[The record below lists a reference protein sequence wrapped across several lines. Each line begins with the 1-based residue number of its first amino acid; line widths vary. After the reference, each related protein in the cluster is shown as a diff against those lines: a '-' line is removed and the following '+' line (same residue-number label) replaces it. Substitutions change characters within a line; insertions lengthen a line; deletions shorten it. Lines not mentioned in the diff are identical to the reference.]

1 MKPGLVGHRS
11 RHQVVR
17 HTVLVV
23 VLRIVLEVEELHTV
37 LGVGGLHVDLEA
49 VLHIVLVEGAHHTG
63 PEGVVRHTGLAEVHH
78 TVPVEVARHT
88 GLEVAPRTDQAGELH
103 IVPVEGEHRTV
114 LEGEGRHI
122 GLGEEHHI
130 DQVEVRHTVPVAA
143 GRSLAGEDT
152 VDFALGVVVDSRAE
166 EVGRNLEAGELRAI
180 SMCST

>member
-17 HTVLVV
+17 HIVQVV
-23 VLRIVLEVEELHTV
+23 VLHIVLEVEELHTV
-37 LGVGGLHVDLEA
+37 LGVGELHVDLEA
-49 VLHIVLVEGAHHTG
+49 VLHIVPVEGAPRTVLEGEERRTG
-63 PEGVVRHTGLAEVHH
+63 QVEHRTH
-78 TVPVEVARHT
+78 PVEVARHI

-114 LEGEGRHI
+114 LEGEERHI

-152 VDFALGVVVDSRAE
+152 VGFALGAVVDNRAE